1 MLYWFLPLREQKHS
15 ARLNPPSTDWIAER
29 SQCDEQHAPSKKC
42 CHHSGLR
49 LRWDYIQHHSAAS
62 HAVAC
67 RCKHLIHLKL
77 SIQSSHF
84 YWSPKYKN
92 DRTWHPVPSDP
103 RYNWGN
109 NGRKP
114 FGRATEQPGGVS
126 SSTWA
131 TCRAGFQSNS
141 PLATVLQLH
150 TFKNVDDGT
159 VQPNKTFFLLTS
171 YVFSYVSLD
180 YYRTRWLLVFKAE
193 IKDAYNTIQQ
203 CVFLEIMTQVLK
215 MNNTSIF
222 TLMFTSHHEKKP
234 LAPEQMC
241 VPAWKLLTRRI
252 FLRNQ
257 VMISGNRHSYWVFQT
272 FGRVI
277 TTSEVICGSIKL
289 ERRHVSLQQRP
300 PKLSSSHQNHLLQ
313 RDTSQF
319 RLGGNLNVFSFP
331 CEVTRYKWF
340 LVVFVYTNIVI
351 LMPRVYPWFGIWT
364 FFNTIW
370 TLFICTQRPATHD
383 SGIFL
388 PLFAKGCSW
397 GWSLDFSHSRDNDA
411 FWFVL
416 VHRRSSIFR
425 RGLTTDWANVCIG
438 LRNVWAYILPW
449 FPPHS
454 AQVW

>member
-1 MLYWFLPLREQKHS
+1 MTERGILCLLTLDITEETMGENPLEE
-15 ARLNPPSTDWIAER
+15 P
-29 SQCDEQHAPSKKC
+29 
-42 CHHSGLR
+42 
-49 LRWDYIQHHSAAS
+49 
-62 HAVAC
+62 
-67 RCKHLIHLKL
+67 
-77 SIQSSHF
+77 QSSL
-84 YWSPKYKN
+84 
-92 DRTWHPVPSDP
+92 R
-103 RYNWGN
+103 GCQ
-109 NGRKP
+109 
-114 FGRATEQPGGVS
+114 AAPGPHAALGFSQTRLLQQS
-126 SSTWA
+126 SSFIHSKMLMM
-131 TCRAGFQSNS
+131 GQFS
-141 PLATVLQLH
+141 PITH
-150 TFKNVDDGT
+150 
-159 VQPNKTFFLLTS
+159 FFLLTS

-215 MNNTSIF
+215 INNTSIF

-331 CEVTRYKWF
+331 C
-340 LVVFVYTNIVI
+340 
-351 LMPRVYPWFGIWT
+351 
-364 FFNTIW
+364 
-370 TLFICTQRPATHD
+370 
-383 SGIFL
+383 
-388 PLFAKGCSW
+388 
-397 GWSLDFSHSRDNDA
+397 
-411 FWFVL
+411 
-416 VHRRSSIFR
+416 
-425 RGLTTDWANVCIG
+425 
-438 LRNVWAYILPW
+438 
-449 FPPHS
+449 
-454 AQVW
+454 